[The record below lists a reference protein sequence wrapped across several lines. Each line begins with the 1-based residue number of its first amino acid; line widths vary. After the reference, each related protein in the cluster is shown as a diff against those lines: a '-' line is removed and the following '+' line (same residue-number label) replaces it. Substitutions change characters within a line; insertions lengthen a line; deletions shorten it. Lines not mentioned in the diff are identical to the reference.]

1 MLGARQQALLLLHHD
16 WAVDGLAAHGL
27 GLQVCF
33 QKSRVPYVGSIT
45 MNPRARWLLTAEV
58 YCPAVKEGRGLRS
71 SWPQGCTPPA
81 CSQVGSFLPPPA
93 SESPRSSLDKRCR
106 LQPLPP
112 SPHVLSSFLP
122 SYKDTGH
129 VGPRAHPV
137 LVDPVSN
144 SDHFLSAWR
153 SERQHVSLL
162 GAIHPRIPGWGPTC
176 QRASHFLSGSTF
188 LQSCPSE
195 LVEMPPAPAGDARCG
210 QV

>member
-1 MLGARQQALLLLHHD
+1 MQE
-16 WAVDGLAAHGL
+16 
-27 GLQVCF
+27 
-33 QKSRVPYVGSIT
+33 T
-45 MNPRARWLLTAEV
+45 PRDSG
-58 YCPAVKEGRGLRS
+58 KRGLHR
-71 SWPQGCTPPA
+71 PGHDAHPTLHPERTHLFTPA
-81 CSQVGSFLPPPA
+81 HHATEFLPPPA